1 MVFLLCSASVHSQL
15 PYRFFLPR
23 LEVFDLFTFPSLTNR
38 TAAVY
43 SPRIGKKRKRCRDKK
58 IQGFASKEITII
70 AQRPISLEVEDA
82 G

>member
-1 MVFLLCSASVHSQL
+1 V
-15 PYRFFLPR
+15 
-23 LEVFDLFTFPSLTNR
+23 
-38 TAAVY
+38 
-43 SPRIGKKRKRCRDKK
+43 GKKRKRFGDKK